1 MTLGILAVCLLVL
14 LLAWA
19 NGANDIAKGVATLV
33 GNGTTHARRAVLWG
47 TLWTMLGGLAALMWG
62 AALIN
67 AFTKG
72 FLSPNFVIDL
82 TFVAGVTLGAAIW
95 VGFATR
101 VGLPVST
108 THALLGGI
116 VGAALVGTG
125 TTSGTENLH
134 ASAVASKALL
144 PLLLSPLIAIGLC
157 VLLLLIMRYVAKKIP
172 AWSPGCCPQEAW
184 QKNPFVCST
193 PPRPSA
199 TAERVWTAL
208 HWLSSG
214 TTSFARGLNDVPKIA
229 AFMILALTL
238 APPAL
243 AQTTASWLPDWL
255 QAWPILLVTLVMGAG
270 CLWGGFKV
278 LDVLAHRVT
287 PLDASSGL
295 VANMG
300 TSILVLVASPLGLP
314 VSTTHVSTGAL
325 MGVRWTDRI
334 KPNQNDTLKLILFG
348 WVVTL
353 PIAAVV
359 AAVSSLFMHQF

>member
-1 MTLGILAVCLLVL
+1 MP
-14 LLAWA
+14 
-19 NGANDIAKGVATLV
+19 GAVATQPL
-33 GNGTTHARRAVLWG
+33 
-47 TLWTMLGGLAALMWG
+47 
-62 AALIN
+62 
-67 AFTKG
+67 
-72 FLSPNFVIDL
+72 PP
-82 TFVAGVTLGAAIW
+82 
-95 VGFATR
+95 AT
-101 VGLPVST
+101 V
-108 THALLGGI
+108 
-116 VGAALVGTG
+116 
-125 TTSGTENLH
+125 
-134 ASAVASKALL
+134 
-144 PLLLSPLIAIGLC
+144 
-157 VLLLLIMRYVAKKIP
+157 
-172 AWSPGCCPQEAW
+172 
-184 QKNPFVCST
+184 
-193 PPRPSA
+193 
-199 TAERVWTAL
+199 ERVWIAL

-238 APPAL
+238 APPAV
-243 AQTTASWLPDWL
+243 AQTTASWFPDWL

-300 TSILVLVASPLGLP
+300 TSILVLAASPLGLP

-353 PIAAVV
+353 PIAALV
-359 AAVSSLFMHQF
+359 AAASSLFMHQF